1 MLPRRRLPQPSP
13 HPGHLRQLKLHP
25 GDREATDLPFRIAE
39 AVPRQ
44 LRLPRPQ
51 ELTRTQGR
59 PRGACSYAPIRRHS
73 HRWSCFPIRSLIL
86 GGTNCRCWPHHIF
99 DQDQMSY
106 VAATLNAAGI
116 PSQHSTLNYAKVN
129 PDHHFYKI
137 TPHWFMLTVPYLGAT
152 VRLKEPTKT
161 RPMLLWTHASS
172 VGGTRGILRS
182 RQIHPSRQH
191 SSECPAFYAQGWKI
205 TGHADYDAEE
215 IARTMSQNWSMSFNM
230 AQLLLFGRA
239 VGTCQPIR
247 SGGEQA
253 CIEALDSS
261 ERPDVIHYVSG
272 KCWMVIPEA
281 SQIVGLAWPTDA
293 KPPTGVLRS

>member
-1 MLPRRRLPQPSP
+1 M
-13 HPGHLRQLKLHP
+13 
-25 GDREATDLPFRIAE
+25 
-39 AVPRQ
+39 
-44 LRLPRPQ
+44 
-51 ELTRTQGR
+51 
-59 PRGACSYAPIRRHS
+59 
-73 HRWSCFPIRSLIL
+73 
-86 GGTNCRCWPHHIF
+86 
-99 DQDQMSY
+99 
-106 VAATLNAAGI
+106 AATLNAAGV
-116 PSQHSTLNYAKVN
+116 PSQHSTLAYAKVN
-129 PDHHFYKI
+129 SDHHYSKI

-172 VGGTRGILRS
+172 IGGILRS

-215 IARTMSQNWSMSFNM
+215 IARMMSQNWSMSFNM

-247 SGGEQA
+247 SGGERA
-253 CIEALDSS
+253 CVEALDSS
-261 ERPDVIHYVSG
+261 ERPDVTHYVAG
-272 KCWMVIPEA
+272 KCWLVIPEA

-293 KPPTGVLRS
+293 KPPTHILRS

>member
-1 MLPRRRLPQPSP
+1 ML
-13 HPGHLRQLKLHP
+13 
-25 GDREATDLPFRIAE
+25 
-39 AVPRQ
+39 
-44 LRLPRPQ
+44 
-51 ELTRTQGR
+51 TQMWGR
-59 PRGACSYAPIRRHS
+59 PRGACNYAQIRRH
-73 HRWSCFPIRSLIL
+73 PPLIL
-86 GGTNCRCWPHHIF
+86 LPNPESDPSRNELQVFAAPYLRDGIPVN
-99 DQDQMSY
+99 QEQMDY

-129 PDHHFYKI
+129 PEHHCYKI

-215 IARTMSQNWSMSFNM
+215 IARAMSQNWSMSLNLTWPNCCCLD
-230 AQLLLFGRA
+230 ALLAPVSRFDREESKL
-239 VGTCQPIR
+239 
-247 SGGEQA
+247 
-253 CIEALDSS
+253 ALRPC

-281 SQIVGLAWPTDA
+281 SQIVGLAWPTDT